1 MFSLSFNNNLL
12 FTQVEIERHPVR
24 FYVYKRPHV
33 DYFLNVVS
41 KFKVYPVFANP
52 ISFTGNSFQVSQWY
66 DLVVFTASME
76 IYGAAVADKLDN
88 NRGILSRRYYR
99 QVYANFY

>member
-1 MFSLSFNNNLL
+1 M
-12 FTQVEIERHPVR
+12 R

-33 DYFLNVVS
+33 DYFLNV
-41 KFKVYPVFANP
+41 
-52 ISFTGNSFQVSQWY
+52 VSQWY

-88 NRGILSRRYYR
+88 NKGMLNRRYYR
-99 QVYANFY
+99 QVIKTLFPIKYKSYMLCELF